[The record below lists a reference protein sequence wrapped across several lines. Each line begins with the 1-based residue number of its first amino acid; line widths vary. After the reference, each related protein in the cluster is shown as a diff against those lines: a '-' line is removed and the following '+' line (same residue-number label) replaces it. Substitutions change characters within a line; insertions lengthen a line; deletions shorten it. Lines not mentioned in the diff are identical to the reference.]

1 MNRKLLTV
9 VMIVVLMAGLTS
21 VGAAS
26 SLTFAE
32 PFEIVF
38 DVDFDTFFSPEY
50 AHHPGNTE
58 EPLFVMLAKWTGT
71 FIEDGKMIMS
81 EGSRWAF
88 GMPFA
93 YQEAK
98 TSMWD
103 FETVGCLDLSKP
115 YVITVEFGEFGPQEG
130 GIFQVFVDNNNT
142 KEIDSPHQ
150 MKSNIFTIDA
160 PLSNQI
166 RCWRSGV
173 M

>member
-1 MNRKLLTV
+1 
-9 VMIVVLMAGLTS
+9 
-21 VGAAS
+21 
-26 SLTFAE
+26 
-32 PFEIVF
+32 
-38 DVDFDTFFSPEY
+38 
-50 AHHPGNTE
+50 
-58 EPLFVMLAKWTGT
+58 MLAKWTGT

-93 YQEAK
+93 YQEAR

-160 PLSNQI
+160 PLLK
-166 RCWRSGV
+166 SGAGDQE
-173 M
+173 